1 VLAQVLESELGLV
14 LGWALELALE
24 LAPVLVLEW
33 SLVGNQGKCCIAYNF
48 E

>member
-1 VLAQVLESELGLV
+1 VLESELGLV
-14 LGWALELALE
+14 LGWALE